1 MADKRKSLDDCAR
14 EYKALAEDK
23 LSPSLGFSARL
34 NMLWDLAGVAPSQ
47 FEGRVL
53 GVMGINERWRESDIR
68 KWLQKDVL
76 PPREELRN
84 MVRFLVSQL
93 DEEQNVER
101 WEAFLIYGSPVVSS
115 PVNHAMYREDQTRRE
130 IASLIFAQLTDEYGI
145 PPSAY
150 DADKAFQRCLGLMHK
165 FNIYELQDFQ
175 PGHLEPFRNYMF
187 PRE

>member
-1 MADKRKSLDDCAR
+1 MSENRKSLE
-14 EYKALAEDK
+14 EYAGDYAAMAQEKLA
-23 LSPSLGFSARL
+23 PSLGFSARL
-34 NMLWDLAGVAPSQ
+34 NMLWDLAGVVPSQ

-53 GVMGINERWRESDIR
+53 GVMGINSGWRETEIR
-68 KWLQKDVL
+68 KWLQKDQL

-84 MVRFLVSQL
+84 MVRFLVAQL
-93 DEEQNVER
+93 EEDQDVER

-145 PPSAY
+145 PPSSY
-150 DADKAFQRCLGLMHK
+150 DADAAFQRCLGLMHK

-175 PGHLEPFRNYMF
+175 PGHLEPFKNYMF
-187 PRE
+187 PSE